1 MTLQSMS
8 CGTPV
13 MITKTKGFWDPVS
26 YSHLEN
32 IYFVENNTVDNWV
45 RAINELL
52 DDDYLLNKISNNGL
66 RTIESRYTLNDF
78 NKKIEKIIK
87 N

>member
-1 MTLQSMS
+1 
-8 CGTPV
+8 
-13 MITKTKGFWDPVS
+13 MITKTKVLGPCS

-52 DDDYLLNKISNNGL
+52 DDDSLLNKISNNGL
-66 RTIESRYTLNDF
+66 RTIESRYTLMIST
-78 NKKIEKIIK
+78 KRLKR
-87 N
+87 

>member
-1 MTLQSMS
+1 
-8 CGTPV
+8 

-52 DDDYLLNKISNNGL
+52 DDDSLLNKISNNGL

-87 N
+87 IKLDPCP